1 MGESLK
7 DVIRRAHGEVK
18 TVGLP
23 DTAEEKVFPPYV
35 MPRHMEWMRR
45 PEEQRA
51 WSAEAIQFAH
61 DVLAGKYKK
70 PRHHRISPSSM
81 GDNCERLLLFGFGGW
96 PKEPFPIP
104 NAEKMAA
111 GEFHH
116 LRWQMEGLSAG
127 YMDRGEVWLHSP
139 SLRSGGSGDGR
150 LADGSLFELKSTAS
164 HLFNALQSQRG
175 SALNYV
181 MGMHAKHI
189 LQIEAYWLVDEVAA
203 AETGQPRVLTDWGS
217 LVYQDAGDPS
227 KLLEFR
233 LHSSPARRQE
243 VHRILEGL
251 HDWIDLN
258 ELPDM
263 LDACRKAHFG
273 TQGDE
278 VLTDK
283 EAVIYARCP
292 HRRICP
298 TATAVFP
305 PSALELPA

>member
-7 DVIRRAHGEVK
+7 DVIRRAHGEVA
-18 TVGLP
+18 TRALP
-23 DTAEEKVFPPYV
+23 ATAEEKIHPNYV
-35 MPRHMEWMRR
+35 LPRHLAWMQL
-45 PEEQRA
+45 PEERRA
-51 WSAEAIQFAH
+51 WSPEAVQFAY

-70 PRHHRISPSSM
+70 PRDRRISPSSL
-81 GDNCERLLLFGFGGW
+81 GDHCERLLLFGFGGW

-127 YMDRGEVWLHSP
+127 YMDMGEAWVHSEA
-139 SLRSGGSGDGR
+139 LRCGGSGDGR

-164 HLFNALQSQRG
+164 HLFDALRNQRG

-181 MGMHAKHI
+181 MGMHTKHK
-189 LQIEAYWLVDEVAA
+189 LQMEAYWLVDEVSA
-203 AETGQPRVLTDWGS
+203 AEQGRPRLLTDWGS
-217 LVYQDAGDPS
+217 LVYQDAGDPQ

-233 LHSSPARRQE
+233 LHSSPSRRAE

-258 ELPDM
+258 QLPDM

-273 TQGDE
+273 TVGSE
-278 VLTDK
+278 VITDK
-283 EAVIYARCP
+283 EQVIYARCP
-292 HRRICP
+292 YRRSCP
-298 TATAVFP
+298 TATRVFP
-305 PSALELPA
+305 LEITA